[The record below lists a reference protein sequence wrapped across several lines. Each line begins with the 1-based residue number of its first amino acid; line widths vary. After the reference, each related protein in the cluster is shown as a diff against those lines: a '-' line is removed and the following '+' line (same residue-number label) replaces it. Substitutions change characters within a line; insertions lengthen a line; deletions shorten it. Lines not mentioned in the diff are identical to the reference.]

1 MGFGAEIQSKQEKP
15 IGELLRQVMPEDLL
29 KYGMIPEF
37 IGRLPVVVSL
47 DALDETALI
56 KILTEPKNA
65 LVKQYKKMLE
75 LDGVELE
82 FTPDSLQAIAAR
94 TVKRN
99 AGARGLRAIIEQ
111 LLLDVMYEIPSRS
124 DVKKCVITKEMVE
137 GQKEPLLST
146 SAEQRK
152 KKKEESA

>member
-1 MGFGAEIQSKQEKP
+1 
-15 IGELLRQVMPEDLL
+15 
-29 KYGMIPEF
+29 MIPEF